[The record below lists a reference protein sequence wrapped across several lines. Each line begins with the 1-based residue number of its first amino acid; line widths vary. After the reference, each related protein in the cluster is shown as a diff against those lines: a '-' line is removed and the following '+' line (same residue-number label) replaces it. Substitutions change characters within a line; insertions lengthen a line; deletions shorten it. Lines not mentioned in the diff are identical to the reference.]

1 MSKKRNILMLSLSGF
16 LSVIALASCTPSD
29 VPSEITTYTITVTSD
44 EYGTITPSKTSA
56 EAGEEITLTVNVNE
70 STKKL
75 DKIYVNDVA
84 ITSGED
90 GTYRF
95 TMPSE
100 NVTIKGSY
108 SDVTTPETYT
118 ITTESLEGVTI
129 TPSKT
134 TGLVA
139 GEEVSITVTVTDTTK
154 EIATLTA
161 NDVTLGKGTDGT
173 YKLVMP
179 SENVTLKATLKDVE
193 VEATYTITATSVT
206 GATVTLDKET
216 AKVGE
221 EVSVT
226 VTVTDETKEVATV
239 TANEVTL
246 GKGTDGTYK
255 LTMPAE
261 NVTVTVTLKDIVVEV
276 EETYD
281 LTLPANTADYTLTA
295 SKTTG
300 ILAGETLQITVN
312 LLNSSKMITSLLLN
326 ELPLSYK
333 ASEVIQTI
341 SVIMPSSD
349 STISITVTDDPSKV
363 AYALTTETPTP
374 NGYSVYFTNAE
385 GEHITEAL
393 AGEEVTAVVENTQ
406 TESQDYIPSRI
417 RITIGSTITWYD
429 YDEILRERYNSTTY
443 LWDYYYTFTMP
454 ADTLEFYVS
463 TQDAYYEINYTDD
476 DIVAYQDA
484 TLEAQEGD
492 TVYVYPGGLGSTY
505 VTGLE
510 VMFGDQAL
518 DITYNEDRHYYTFRM
533 PKGDVD
539 VTSITKNVEAP
550 VIISTSEHT
559 VLTKAS
565 YYDDRTT
572 DLTISDITS
581 GSTGMYLVNA
591 PTGVRLNLTVEVTE
605 EGASEYII
613 GGIVATDTVTQ
624 EVLYDDDDGD
634 ISFTTTGNPVSITV
648 SETSKYID
656 FTPEVYVRGEDG
668 AETLL
673 TEGFDLKV
681 GTIDDS
687 VDPSTIINNKIARGY
702 DRFGYTFETT
712 DETMIANDEFYQV
725 ESITINEKVTSVASM
740 YDYDGYPYL
749 WLDTADYDSDTYTVK
764 IVVSKGQY
772 VFEENAEFLGS
783 YVGNG
788 LTEYSEYYST
798 YIKSSDLTINRDGTY
813 TYGLEVN
820 DWYAS
825 YDSISV
831 DSTLAFDG
839 TESYLTDATEGYDIY
854 YKDGWAFVK
863 GATLDKSALLKKG
876 ARSAS
881 TSTFDTA
888 LSTDETKVLLKQS
901 IDSTTYYT
909 YIDLTT
915 NTIYPELTLE
925 GKAFSTGSV
934 AIFKDKEGATILSV
948 AFSASDEFDTI
959 TLDEY
964 AGFVISKDATSAED
978 WGTITLDGAG
988 GATVGTDSYSYEIS
1002 GNEITFT
1009 TRSTAYNLGYK
1020 FKVTMNNIDN
1030 EAKTAT
1036 YTATNAPKPVL
1047 PEASD
1052 YYYGTTTIGEVT
1064 YRIRFDLD
1072 SDNSFRMYYA
1082 IVDAEGVVG
1091 EEHGL
1096 ITRFIKGMADLTN
1109 GGVIIIRPNVLSDYD
1124 GLTLDSV
1131 KLRVDENGQM
1141 LLSLTDVVVDGIN
1154 FTFTD
1159 VVLSTET
1166 EA

>member
-29 VPSEITTYTITVTSD
+29 VLSEITTYTITVTSD

-100 NVTIKGSY
+100 NVTIRGSY
-108 SDVTTPETYT
+108 SDITTPETYT

-193 VEATYTITATSVT
+193 VEATYTITATSVA

-333 ASEVIQTI
+333 ASEVTQTI

-349 STISITVTDDPSKV
+349 SAISITVTDDPSKV

-443 LWDYYYTFTMP
+443 LWDYYYTFAMP

-518 DITYNEDRHYYTFRM
+518 DVTYNEDRHYYTFRM

-559 VLTKAS
+559 VLTEAS

-668 AETLL
+668 LETLL

-831 DSTLAFDG
+831 DSTIAFDG

-876 ARSAS
+876 ANSAS

-901 IDSTTYYT
+901 IDRTTYYT

-925 GKAFSTGSV
+925 GEAFSTGSV

-948 AFSASDEFDTI
+948 AFSASDEFETV

-964 AGFVISKDATSAED
+964 AGTYTKAETSQD
-978 WGTITLDGAG
+978 DFGSIILNGAG
-988 GATVGTDSYSYEIS
+988 GATINGKAYSYVAGENNLITFESDGISGLDYKLALTLDPVGKTYTGTNASEPTYPESRTNYVGETLINGASYQLKVTLDYDETMKVYVAPIGEDGTVGTEIDL
-1002 GNEITFT
+1002 T
-1009 TRSTAYNLGYK
+1009 STW
-1020 FKVTMNNIDN
+1020 VD
-1030 EAKTAT
+1030 
-1036 YTATNAPKPVL
+1036 VL
-1047 PEASD
+1047 C
-1052 YYYGTTTIGEVT
+1052 
-1064 YRIRFDLD
+1064 
-1072 SDNSFRMYYA
+1072 
-1082 IVDAEGVVG
+1082 
-1091 EEHGL
+1091 
-1096 ITRFIKGMADLTN
+1096 DLTN
-1109 GGVIIIRPNVLSDYD
+1109 NGYLTVAKSDLKNINNGTLLMSLVGDTLTIIELNIELDGTTYTCNNVT
-1124 GLTLDSV
+1124 LTKEV
-1131 KLRVDENGQM
+1131 
-1141 LLSLTDVVVDGIN
+1141 
-1154 FTFTD
+1154 
-1159 VVLSTET
+1159 

>member
-100 NVTIKGSY
+100 NVTIRGSY

-139 GEEVSITVTVTDTTK
+139 GEEVSITATVTDTTK

-206 GATVTLDKET
+206 GATVTIDKET

-226 VTVTDETKEVATV
+226 VTVTDETKEITTV

-246 GKGTDGTYK
+246 GRGTDGTYK

-281 LTLPANTADYTLTA
+281 LTLPADTADYTLTA

-312 LLNSSKMITSLLLN
+312 LLNSSKMIESLMLN
-326 ELPLSYK
+326 EVPLSYK
-333 ASEVIQTI
+333 ASEVTQTI

-349 STISITVTDDPSKV
+349 SAISITVTDDPSKV

-476 DIVAYQDA
+476 DIVAYQNA

-518 DITYNEDRHYYTFRM
+518 DVTYNEDRHYYTFRM

-559 VLTKAS
+559 VLTEAS

-668 AETLL
+668 SETLL

-749 WLDTADYDSDTYTVK
+749 WLDTADYDTDTYTVK

-831 DSTLAFDG
+831 DSTIAFDG

-876 ARSAS
+876 ANSAS

-901 IDSTTYYT
+901 IDRTTYYT

-925 GKAFSTGSV
+925 GEAFSTGSV

-948 AFSASDEFDTI
+948 AFSASDEFETV

-964 AGFVISKDATSAED
+964 AGTYTKAETSQD
-978 WGTITLDGAG
+978 DFGSIILNGAG
-988 GATVGTDSYSYEIS
+988 GATINGKAYSYVAGENNLITFESDGISGLDYKLALTLDPVSKTYTGTNASEPTYPESRTNYVGETLINGASYQLKVTLDYDETMKVYVAPIGEDGTVGTEIDL
-1002 GNEITFT
+1002 T
-1009 TRSTAYNLGYK
+1009 STW
-1020 FKVTMNNIDN
+1020 VD
-1030 EAKTAT
+1030 
-1036 YTATNAPKPVL
+1036 VL
-1047 PEASD
+1047 C
-1052 YYYGTTTIGEVT
+1052 
-1064 YRIRFDLD
+1064 
-1072 SDNSFRMYYA
+1072 
-1082 IVDAEGVVG
+1082 
-1091 EEHGL
+1091 
-1096 ITRFIKGMADLTN
+1096 DLTN
-1109 GGVIIIRPNVLSDYD
+1109 NGYLTVAKSELTNINNGTLLMSLVGDTLTIIELNIELDGTTYTCNNVT
-1124 GLTLDSV
+1124 LTKEV
-1131 KLRVDENGQM
+1131 
-1141 LLSLTDVVVDGIN
+1141 
-1154 FTFTD
+1154 
-1159 VVLSTET
+1159 

>member
-29 VPSEITTYTITVTSD
+29 VHTEITTYTITVTSD

-75 DKIYVNDVA
+75 DKIFVNDVA

-100 NVTIKGSY
+100 NVTIRGSY

-161 NDVTLGKGTDGT
+161 NEVTLGKGTDGT

-206 GATVTLDKET
+206 GATVTIDKET

-281 LTLPANTADYTLTA
+281 LTLPTATEDYSVTA

-312 LLNSSKMITSLLLN
+312 LLNSSKMIESLMLNKLPLHYDASLLT
-326 ELPLSYK
+326 
-333 ASEVIQTI
+333 QTV
-341 SVIMPSSD
+341 SFIMPSED
-349 STISITVTDDPSKV
+349 STISLSLVDDPSKIIYTLNIV
-363 AYALTTETPTP
+363 DAENLTT
-374 NGYSVYFTNAE
+374 NGFTAQYE
-385 GEHITEAL
+385 DATGAVITGAKV
-393 AGEEVTAVVENTQ
+393 GEEITFRLINNQ
-406 TESQDYIPSRI
+406 TEEEIRQLNFARLYVGEPSG
-417 RITIGSTITWYD
+417 TNYSNLEVED
-429 YDEILRERYNSTTY
+429 FREVYNSETGLNDLT
-443 LWDYYYTFTMP
+443 YTFTMP
-454 ADTLEFYVS
+454 ANNIHMNVYTEPK
-463 TQDAYYEINYTDD
+463 TYEIDYTDD
-476 DIVAYQDA
+476 NEVPYLNA
-484 TLEAQEGD
+484 TTEAEPGE
-492 TVYVYPGGLGSTY
+492 TVRVRPGALSGTM
-505 VTGLE
+505 VTGIE
-510 VMFGDQAL
+510 VTQGIT
-518 DITYNEDRHYYTFRM
+518 DIEVTDEGEGVYSFIM
-533 PKGDVD
+533 PTGNVR
-539 VTSITKNVEAP
+539 VTTLFENVGQP
-550 VIISTSEHT
+550 VTVTTSEH
-559 VLTKAS
+559 VIMSSAS
-565 YYDDRTT
+565 YYDGSTT
-572 DLTISDITS
+572 HQLDTTISEGQS
-581 GSTGMYLVNA
+581 GVYLVTA
-591 PTGVRLNLTVEVTE
+591 SAGGRLNLDFEVTDPE
-605 EGASEYII
+605 FTIASV
-613 GGIVATDTVTQ
+613 VAVDTVTS
-624 EVLYDDDDGD
+624 EELYNDDSNSAS
-634 ISFTTTGNPVSITV
+634 ISTTGNPIAITV
-648 SETSKYID
+648 TETSKYID
-656 FTPEVYVRGEDG
+656 FTPEVYVVGDDG
-668 AETLL
+668 TETLL
-673 TEGFDLKV
+673 SEGFNLQI
-681 GTIDDS
+681 GTLDDS
-687 VDPSTIINNKIARGY
+687 VDPTTIVNNKIARGY
-702 DRFGYTFETT
+702 ERFGYTFETT
-712 DETMIANDEFYQV
+712 DETMLANGEFYQV
-725 ESITINEKVTSVASM
+725 EKIVINDTEKLVSSL
-740 YDYDGYPYL
+740 YEYDGYPYL

-788 LTEYSEYYST
+788 LTEYFEYYDT

-813 TYGLEVN
+813 TYGLEVS

-831 DSTLAFDG
+831 DSTIAFDG

-934 AIFKDKEGATILSV
+934 AIFKDKEGTTILSV
-948 AFSASDEFDTI
+948 AFSASDEFETV

-964 AGFVISKDATSAED
+964 AGTYTKAETSQD
-978 WGTITLDGAG
+978 DFGSIILNGAG
-988 GATVGTDSYSYEIS
+988 GATINGKAYSYVAGGNNLITFESDGIS
-1002 GNEITFT
+1002 G
-1009 TRSTAYNLGYK
+1009 LDYK
-1020 FKVTMNNIDN
+1020 LALTLDPVSKTYTGTNASEPTYPESRTNYVGETLINNASYQLKVT
-1030 EAKTAT
+1030 
-1036 YTATNAPKPVL
+1036 
-1047 PEASD
+1047 
-1052 YYYGTTTIGEVT
+1052 
-1064 YRIRFDLD
+1064 LD
-1072 SDNSFRMYYA
+1072 SDETMKVYVAPISEDGTVGA
-1082 IVDAEGVVG
+1082 EIDLTSTWVDV
-1091 EEHGL
+1091 L
-1096 ITRFIKGMADLTN
+1096 CDLTN
-1109 GGVIIIRPNVLSDYD
+1109 NGYLTVAKSELTNINNGTLLMSLVGDTLTIIELNIELDGTTYTCSNVT
-1124 GLTLDSV
+1124 LTKEV
-1131 KLRVDENGQM
+1131 
-1141 LLSLTDVVVDGIN
+1141 
-1154 FTFTD
+1154 
-1159 VVLSTET
+1159 

>member
-100 NVTIKGSY
+100 NVTIRGSY
-108 SDVTTPETYT
+108 SDITTPETYT

-300 ILAGETLQITVN
+300 ILAGETLQIMVN

-333 ASEVIQTI
+333 ASEVTQTI

-349 STISITVTDDPSKV
+349 SAISITVTDDPSKV

-476 DIVAYQDA
+476 DIVAYQNA

-518 DITYNEDRHYYTFRM
+518 DVTYNEDRHYYTFRM

-559 VLTKAS
+559 VLTEAS

-648 SETSKYID
+648 TETSKYID

-668 AETLL
+668 SETLL

-749 WLDTADYDSDTYTVK
+749 WLDTADYDTDTYTVK

-831 DSTLAFDG
+831 DSTIAFDG

-876 ARSAS
+876 ANSAS

-901 IDSTTYYT
+901 IDRTTYYT

-925 GKAFSTGSV
+925 GEAFSTGSV

-948 AFSASDEFDTI
+948 AFSASDEFETV

-964 AGFVISKDATSAED
+964 AGTYTKAETSQD
-978 WGTITLDGAG
+978 DFGSIILNGAG
-988 GATVGTDSYSYEIS
+988 GATINGKAYSYVAGENNLITFESDGISGLDYKLALTLDPVSKTYTGTNASEPTYPESRTNYVGETLINGASYQLKVTLDYDETMKVYVAPIGEDGTVGTEIDL
-1002 GNEITFT
+1002 T
-1009 TRSTAYNLGYK
+1009 STW
-1020 FKVTMNNIDN
+1020 VD
-1030 EAKTAT
+1030 
-1036 YTATNAPKPVL
+1036 VL
-1047 PEASD
+1047 C
-1052 YYYGTTTIGEVT
+1052 
-1064 YRIRFDLD
+1064 
-1072 SDNSFRMYYA
+1072 
-1082 IVDAEGVVG
+1082 
-1091 EEHGL
+1091 
-1096 ITRFIKGMADLTN
+1096 DLTN
-1109 GGVIIIRPNVLSDYD
+1109 NGYLTVAKSELTNINNGTLLMSLVGDTLTIIELNIELDGTTYTCNNVT
-1124 GLTLDSV
+1124 LTKEV
-1131 KLRVDENGQM
+1131 
-1141 LLSLTDVVVDGIN
+1141 
-1154 FTFTD
+1154 
-1159 VVLSTET
+1159 

>member
-100 NVTIKGSY
+100 NVTIRGSY
-108 SDVTTPETYT
+108 SDITTPETYT

-206 GATVTLDKET
+206 GATITLDKET

-239 TANEVTL
+239 TANDVTL

-281 LTLPANTADYTLTA
+281 LTLPTATEDYSVTA

-312 LLNSSKMITSLLLN
+312 LLNSSKMIESLMLN

-333 ASEVIQTI
+333 ASEVTQTI

-349 STISITVTDDPSKV
+349 SAISITVTDDPSKV

-476 DIVAYQDA
+476 DIVAYKDA
-484 TLEAQEGD
+484 TLKAQEGD

-518 DITYNEDRHYYTFRM
+518 DVTYNEDRHYYTFRM

-668 AETLL
+668 SETLL

-725 ESITINEKVTSVASM
+725 ESITINEKVTLVASM

-813 TYGLEVN
+813 TYGLEVS

-831 DSTLAFDG
+831 DSTIAFDG

-881 TSTFDTA
+881 TSTFDKA

-925 GKAFSTGSV
+925 GEAFSTGGV
-934 AIFKDKEGATILSV
+934 AIFKNKEGATILSV
-948 AFSASDEFDTI
+948 AFSASDEFETV

-964 AGFVISKDATSAED
+964 AGTYTKAETSQD
-978 WGTITLDGAG
+978 DFGSIILNGAG
-988 GATVGTDSYSYEIS
+988 GATINGKAYSYVAGENNLITFETDGISGLDYKLALTLDPVSKTYTGTNASEPTYPESKTNYVGETLINGASYQLKVTLDYDETMKVYVAPIGEDGTVGTEIDL
-1002 GNEITFT
+1002 T
-1009 TRSTAYNLGYK
+1009 STW
-1020 FKVTMNNIDN
+1020 VD
-1030 EAKTAT
+1030 
-1036 YTATNAPKPVL
+1036 VL
-1047 PEASD
+1047 C
-1052 YYYGTTTIGEVT
+1052 
-1064 YRIRFDLD
+1064 
-1072 SDNSFRMYYA
+1072 
-1082 IVDAEGVVG
+1082 
-1091 EEHGL
+1091 
-1096 ITRFIKGMADLTN
+1096 DLTN
-1109 GGVIIIRPNVLSDYD
+1109 NGYLTVAKSDLKNINNGTLLMSLVGDTLTIIELNIELDGTTYTCNNVT
-1124 GLTLDSV
+1124 LTKEV
-1131 KLRVDENGQM
+1131 
-1141 LLSLTDVVVDGIN
+1141 
-1154 FTFTD
+1154 
-1159 VVLSTET
+1159 

>member
-29 VPSEITTYTITVTSD
+29 VLSEITTYTITVTSD

-84 ITSGED
+84 ITTGED

-95 TMPSE
+95 TMPNE
-100 NVTIKGSY
+100 NVTIRGSY

-129 TPSKT
+129 TPSKA

-206 GATVTLDKET
+206 GATITLDKET

-239 TANEVTL
+239 TANDVTL

-281 LTLPANTADYTLTA
+281 LTLPTATEDYSVTA

-300 ILAGETLQITVN
+300 ILAGETLQIMVN
-312 LLNSSKMITSLLLN
+312 LLNSSKMIESLMLN

-333 ASEVIQTI
+333 ASEVTQTI

-349 STISITVTDDPSKV
+349 SAISITVTDDPSKV

-454 ADTLEFYVS
+454 ADALEFYVS

-476 DIVAYQDA
+476 DIVAYQNA

-510 VMFGDQAL
+510 VMFGDQTL
-518 DITYNEDRHYYTFRM
+518 DVTYNEDRHYYTFRM
-533 PKGDVD
+533 PKGDVE

-559 VLTKAS
+559 VLTEAS

-668 AETLL
+668 SETLL
-673 TEGFDLKV
+673 TEGFNLKV

-687 VDPSTIINNKIARGY
+687 VDPSTIVNNKIARGY

-749 WLDTADYDSDTYTVK
+749 WLDTADYDTDTYTVK

-813 TYGLEVN
+813 TYGLEVS

-831 DSTLAFDG
+831 DSTIAFDG

-925 GKAFSTGSV
+925 GEAFSTGSV

-948 AFSASDEFDTI
+948 AFSASDEFETV

-964 AGFVISKDATSAED
+964 AGTYTKAETSQD
-978 WGTITLDGAG
+978 DFGSIILNGAG
-988 GATVGTDSYSYEIS
+988 GATINGKAYSYVAGENNLITFESDGISGLDYKLALTLDPVSKTYTGTNASEPTYPESKTNYVGETLINGASYQLKVTLDYDETMKVYVAPIGEDGTVGTEIDL
-1002 GNEITFT
+1002 T
-1009 TRSTAYNLGYK
+1009 STW
-1020 FKVTMNNIDN
+1020 VD
-1030 EAKTAT
+1030 
-1036 YTATNAPKPVL
+1036 VL
-1047 PEASD
+1047 C
-1052 YYYGTTTIGEVT
+1052 
-1064 YRIRFDLD
+1064 
-1072 SDNSFRMYYA
+1072 
-1082 IVDAEGVVG
+1082 
-1091 EEHGL
+1091 
-1096 ITRFIKGMADLTN
+1096 DLTN
-1109 GGVIIIRPNVLSDYD
+1109 NGYLTVAKSDLKNINNGTLLMSLVGDTLTIIELNIELDGTTYTCNNVT
-1124 GLTLDSV
+1124 LTKEV
-1131 KLRVDENGQM
+1131 
-1141 LLSLTDVVVDGIN
+1141 
-1154 FTFTD
+1154 
-1159 VVLSTET
+1159 

>member
-84 ITSGED
+84 ITTGED

-100 NVTIKGSY
+100 NVTIRGSY

-118 ITTESLEGVTI
+118 ITTESLEGATI

-206 GATVTLDKET
+206 GATITLDKET

-246 GKGTDGTYK
+246 GRGTDGTYK

-281 LTLPANTADYTLTA
+281 LTLPTATEDYSVTA

-312 LLNSSKMITSLLLN
+312 LLNSSKMIESLMLN

-333 ASEVIQTI
+333 ASEVTQTI

-349 STISITVTDDPSKV
+349 SAISITVTDDPSKV

-385 GEHITEAL
+385 GEHIAEAL
-393 AGEEVTAVVENTQ
+393 AGEEVTAVVKNTQ

-476 DIVAYQDA
+476 DIVAYQNA

-518 DITYNEDRHYYTFRM
+518 DVTYNEDRHYYTFRM

-559 VLTKAS
+559 VLTEAS

-648 SETSKYID
+648 TETSKYID

-668 AETLL
+668 SETLL

-749 WLDTADYDSDTYTVK
+749 WLDTADYDTDTYTVK

-831 DSTLAFDG
+831 DSTIAFDG

-876 ARSAS
+876 ANSAS

-901 IDSTTYYT
+901 IDRTTYYT

-925 GKAFSTGSV
+925 GEAFSTGSV

-948 AFSASDEFDTI
+948 AFSASDEFETV

-964 AGFVISKDATSAED
+964 AGTYTKAETSQD
-978 WGTITLDGAG
+978 DFGSIILNGAG
-988 GATVGTDSYSYEIS
+988 GATINGKAYSYVAGENNLITFESDGISGLDYKLALTLDPVSKTYTGTNASEPTYPESRTNYVGETLINGASYQLKVTLDYDETMKVYVAPIGEDGTVGTEIDL
-1002 GNEITFT
+1002 T
-1009 TRSTAYNLGYK
+1009 STW
-1020 FKVTMNNIDN
+1020 VD
-1030 EAKTAT
+1030 
-1036 YTATNAPKPVL
+1036 VL
-1047 PEASD
+1047 C
-1052 YYYGTTTIGEVT
+1052 
-1064 YRIRFDLD
+1064 
-1072 SDNSFRMYYA
+1072 
-1082 IVDAEGVVG
+1082 
-1091 EEHGL
+1091 
-1096 ITRFIKGMADLTN
+1096 DLTN
-1109 GGVIIIRPNVLSDYD
+1109 NGYLTVAKSELTNINNGTLLMSLVGDTLTIIELNIELDGTTYTCNNVT
-1124 GLTLDSV
+1124 LTKEV
-1131 KLRVDENGQM
+1131 
-1141 LLSLTDVVVDGIN
+1141 
-1154 FTFTD
+1154 
-1159 VVLSTET
+1159 

>member
-100 NVTIKGSY
+100 NVTIRGSY

-206 GATVTLDKET
+206 GATITLDKET

-246 GKGTDGTYK
+246 GRGTDGTYK

-281 LTLPANTADYTLTA
+281 LTLPTATEDYSVTA

-312 LLNSSKMITSLLLN
+312 LLNSSKMIESLMLN
-326 ELPLSYK
+326 EVPLSYK
-333 ASEVIQTI
+333 ASEVTQTI

-349 STISITVTDDPSKV
+349 SAISITVTDDPSKV

-518 DITYNEDRHYYTFRM
+518 DVTYNEDRHYYTFRM

-559 VLTKAS
+559 VLTEAS

-668 AETLL
+668 SETLL

-764 IVVSKGQY
+764 IIVSKGQY

-831 DSTLAFDG
+831 DSTIAFDG

-876 ARSAS
+876 ANSAS

-901 IDSTTYYT
+901 IDRTTYYT

-925 GKAFSTGSV
+925 GEAFSTGSV

-948 AFSASDEFDTI
+948 AFSASDEFETV

-964 AGFVISKDATSAED
+964 AGTYTKAETSQD
-978 WGTITLDGAG
+978 DFGSIILNGAG
-988 GATVGTDSYSYEIS
+988 GATINGKAYSYVAGENNLITFESDGISGLDYKLALTLDPVSKTYTGTNASEPTYPESKTNYVGETLINGASYQLKVTLDYDETMKVYVAPIGEDGTVGTEIDL
-1002 GNEITFT
+1002 T
-1009 TRSTAYNLGYK
+1009 STW
-1020 FKVTMNNIDN
+1020 VD
-1030 EAKTAT
+1030 
-1036 YTATNAPKPVL
+1036 VL
-1047 PEASD
+1047 C
-1052 YYYGTTTIGEVT
+1052 
-1064 YRIRFDLD
+1064 
-1072 SDNSFRMYYA
+1072 
-1082 IVDAEGVVG
+1082 
-1091 EEHGL
+1091 
-1096 ITRFIKGMADLTN
+1096 DLTN
-1109 GGVIIIRPNVLSDYD
+1109 NGYLTVAKSDLKNINNGTLLMSLVGDILTIIELNIELDGTTYTCNNVT
-1124 GLTLDSV
+1124 LTKEV
-1131 KLRVDENGQM
+1131 
-1141 LLSLTDVVVDGIN
+1141 
-1154 FTFTD
+1154 
-1159 VVLSTET
+1159 